1 MHTPPIHTIDMP
13 PLLLLTRCQREA
25 IKAASDSNA
34 EAHRKLR
41 EGRTQSPDHGR
52 DTEEL
57 KDQRKRDLC
66 EAEIAEARRLGYI

>member
-1 MHTPPIHTIDMP
+1 MHTTPIHTIDVP
-13 PLLLLTRCQREA
+13 PLLLLARCQRAA
-25 IKAASDSNA
+25 IEAASVSNA

-41 EGRTQSPDHGR
+41 ERRTQSTDCGG
-52 DTEEL
+52 DSDEL

>member
-13 PLLLLTRCQREA
+13 PLLLLSRCQREA
-25 IKAASDSNA
+25 IKAASASNA

-41 EGRTQSPDHGR
+41 EGRTQGSDHGR
-52 DTEEL
+52 DTDEL

-66 EAEIAEARRLGYI
+66 EAEIADARLRGWI